1 MVVSVVESVGSADLA
16 RWVAWGLL
24 SSRSGSGTSSVVL
37 ALIAAEVCRFL
48 VLLVKGMFSREV
60 LVVWLAVLSD
70 LFNGN
75 REVEYVKGVVMVKV
89 IPQI

>member
-1 MVVSVVESVGSADLA
+1 M
-16 RWVAWGLL
+16 
-24 SSRSGSGTSSVVL
+24 
-37 ALIAAEVCRFL
+37 
-48 VLLVKGMFSREV
+48 

-89 IPQI
+89 IP